1 MGDVVNAQGL
11 FNRMRMWLAGV
22 TFHGRRDMY
31 ELFGWDRYVDY
42 RNFIAA
48 YYRQSLAKRVIDAPV
63 LGTWTDPPQLMA
75 QQEFLD
81 AWDDIVENHNLWA
94 HIVRLDKLAGLGR
107 FAVMVVGFDDGQDL
121 DTPISLGR
129 DGISRRK
136 REVIYLQPYHEGA
149 ITIIEYEQDTKSPRF
164 GKPVMYSINP
174 GRFIVE
180 GLTSTS
186 QASVIAPSL
195 RTPFRCHYSR
205 IIHVAE
211 NLLEDS
217 IFGSSRLEVVYN
229 DLSDV
234 LKVTGSSAE
243 SFWMIANRG
252 MQVDVD
258 KEIDLAPEDAAQLQ
272 QEVED
277 YQHQLRRFI
286 RTRGVTITPLG
297 AEKVDPQ
304 ALYMVLLSLI
314 ATATGIPQAILQGSS
329 PRILA
334 AKTDRASW
342 ADRLQ
347 ERQSEYA
354 EPIILRRVL
363 DCFVNAGAVPVPEN
377 LEISW
382 PETFKMDPLER
393 AQTSAQMAR
402 SAVNLTKAWVFAA
415 PKDPLTGEPL
425 ETQPLFTADE
435 MRRMVSFGRHPPI
448 FDSPAPAA
456 KPTPA
461 PPTADQAPS
470 ATPVK
475 PPTDKPGA
483 PAPNTPPKR
492 PPNPEPPTNG

>member
-31 ELFGWDRYVDY
+31 ELFGWDRYVNY

-75 QQEFLD
+75 ANTEFQV

-107 FAVMVVGFDDGQDL
+107 FAVMVVGFDDGQPL

-149 ITIIEYEQDTKSPRF
+149 ITILEYEQDTKSPRF
-164 GKPVMYSINP
+164 GKPTVYSINP

-180 GLTSTS
+180 GLTSS
-186 QASVIAPSL
+186 SAASAIAPAL
-195 RTPFRCHYSR
+195 RTPFLCHHSR
-205 IIHVAE
+205 LVHVAE

-217 IFGSSRLEVVYN
+217 IFGASRLEVVYN

-297 AEKVDPQ
+297 ADRVDPQ
-304 ALYMVLLSLI
+304 ALYQVLLSLI

-363 DCFVNAGAVPVPEN
+363 DCFVNAGAVPKPEK

-402 SAVNLTKAWVFAA
+402 SAVNLTKAWVFAT
-415 PKDPLTGEPL
+415 PKDINGNPVDAT
-425 ETQPLFTADE
+425 PLFSSDE

-448 FDSPAPAA
+448 FDSPAPVA
-456 KPTPA
+456 KPSPA
-461 PPTADQAPS
+461 PPTADQAP
-470 ATPVK
+470 AAVPVK
-475 PPTDKPGA
+475 PPTDT
-483 PAPNTPPKR
+483 PAPKR
-492 PPNPEPPTNG
+492 PPNPEPPTNGQ